1 MPEKIIE
8 AEIVKIESTQATGM
22 AAVAKGLV
30 DQANAVVVK
39 NADQAG
45 VATDLTKLIK
55 TTRTNMDGMRDKLV
69 RPLNTHVD
77 SINSWFMPSIKALQ
91 AAEKTVKDRIIA
103 YNEEQLRLQRAEAA
117 RLQKEA
123 ADKALADAAAAE
135 TKGDSFSAEVAME
148 VAQELESAPPPEVK
162 TAAVYGSTAMA
173 KTTMHWT
180 FEETNHEL
188 IPRDLMVVDGVKVR
202 AQIAAGVHEIPGLK
216 IFQKARLAI

>member
-22 AAVAKGLV
+22 ATTAKGLV

-45 VATDLTKLIK
+45 AATDLTKLIK
-55 TTRTNMDGMRDKLV
+55 NTRTNMDGMRDKLV
-69 RPLNTHVD
+69 RPLNNHVD
-77 SINSWFMPSIKALQ
+77 QINSWFMPSIKALQ

-103 YNEEQLRLQRAEAA
+103 YNEEQSRLQRIEAA

-123 ADKALADAAAAE
+123 ADKALAEAAAAE

-148 VAQELESAPPPEVK
+148 VAQELESAPAPEVK

-180 FEETNHEL
+180 FEEVDHNL
-188 IPRDLMVVDGVKVR
+188 IPREFMVVDGVKVR
-202 AQIAAGVHEIPGLK
+202 AAIAGGNHDIPGLK
-216 IFQKARLAI
+216 IFQKARLAV

>member
-1 MPEKIIE
+1 MPEQIIN

-22 AAVAKGLV
+22 AAIAKGLTEK
-30 DQANAVVVK
+30 ANAIVVK
-39 NADQAG
+39 TADEAG
-45 VATDLTKLIK
+45 AAVDLAKSIK
-55 TTRTNMDGMRDKLV
+55 TTRTNMDEMRDKLV
-69 RPLNTHVD
+69 RPLNEHVG

-103 YNEEQLRLQRAEAA
+103 FNEEQARLQRIEAA

-148 VAQELESAPPPEVK
+148 VAQELEQAPAPEVK
-162 TAAVYGSTAMA
+162 TAPIYGGTAMG
-173 KTTMHWT
+173 KTSMPWT
-180 FEETNHEL
+180 FEEVDHSIVPPEL
-188 IPRDLMVVDGVKVR
+188 TVIDGVKVR
-202 AQIAAGVHEIPGLK
+202 ALIAAGTREIKGLR